1 MRIKLD
7 NKNHYL
13 VSDEHNCWIVTECK
27 TAKGDTYDRRQSG
40 YYGDIDGA
48 MQSYFDKSQRLA
60 DADLVVVPSVYGVA
74 GCDVELKPTTW
85 QIQQCRKLLAIGTI
99 EGTKGD

>member
-60 DADLVVVPSVYGVA
+60 DASTFE
-74 GCDVELKPTTW
+74 ELLEETKKIKKEISGWTKVL
-85 QIQQCRKLLAIGTI
+85 RK
-99 EGTKGD
+99 EK